1 MKKFSL
7 FQENVQEGEKI
18 TVVVQGEFGGV
29 VAIQMTYIGSEA
41 IAHYYNCPSDMYG
54 GRLVFKPKGKR
65 RAYETRID
73 YSVPLIVYKGYVN
86 IDTESIVYRTC
97 GNSKISR
104 YGMHD
109 PRYFTDVLKKY
120 PNSVLFSDI
129 PGEEAVK
136 NDEN

>member
-1 MKKFSL
+1 MKKFTL

-29 VAIQMTYIGSEA
+29 IVIQMTYIGSEA
-41 IAHYYNCPSDMYG
+41 ADHYYNCPSDMYG
-54 GRLVFKPKGKR
+54 VQLFFKPKGKR
-65 RAYETRID
+65 KIYRTTIS
-73 YSVPLIVYKGYVN
+73 YSTPLIVYKGYVN
-86 IDTESIVYRTC
+86 IDAESIVYRQC

-109 PRYFTDVLKKY
+109 PRYFTDVLEKH

-129 PGEEAVK
+129 PGEEQ
-136 NDEN
+136 E